1 MPFYPHL
8 EPMARPMKEKVPLTH
23 IYNISH
29 RKISLKL
36 DTNLLTYKAQLI
48 INLELKPDV
57 DQWLNT
63 LQNFNKVSVELK
75 LNVKQAQVTS
85 IWELNGKERGK
96 KFKFDENNH

>member
-8 EPMARPMKEKVPLTH
+8 EPIRPMKEKVPLTH
-23 IYNISH
+23 IYNICH

-36 DTNLLTYKAQLI
+36 DTTMLTYKAQLI

-75 LNVKQAQVTS
+75 LNVKQA
-85 IWELNGKERGK
+85 
-96 KFKFDENNH
+96 